1 MDIWLVQADQKVPGK
16 ILAPMG
22 MAADHQIHTQ
32 RVGFENTFGLVGK
45 HDSWR
50 GQWRSPKG
58 LSRIRPMTGDH
69 PAGPVIG
76 YSGQHNVGVFLFND
90 AVFID
95 QGNKAQALN
104 SVEPCMDARIIVM
117 IPCYKVLPKRGRQI

>member
-1 MDIWLVQADQKVPGK
+1 
-16 ILAPMG
+16 MG
-22 MAADHQIHTQ
+22 VAADHQIHTQ
-32 RVGFENTFGLVGK
+32 HVGFENTFGLVGK

-50 GQWRSPKG
+50 GQWRALKG
-58 LSRIRPMTGDH
+58 LSRIRPMTWDH

-95 QGNKAQALN
+95 QGHKAQALN

-117 IPCYKVLPKRGRQI
+117 IPCYKVLPKWGSQI